1 MNILRMTLLPLLLL
15 LTWSISW
22 CQRDT
27 IDLNGTWSFSVDS
40 LRAGIPHRWFANG
53 LPPGARQP
61 VTVPHTWNTMSGLET
76 YAGMGWYERTVS
88 IPRSWGEKAIFLHF
102 SAVYHDATVW
112 VNGTIAG
119 EHRGSGFTPFR
130 LDVTKL
136 IRPGA
141 ANVVRVAADNAYSRV
156 SIPFDR
162 SFDWP
167 NDGGLIRSVMALALP
182 PSGIEKLQ
190 VSGVPRTTPQGIEGT
205 LHVSFGLRRA
215 TTTGLTYQITVHKDR
230 QEGEPP
236 VVQMGF
242 PVDRVN
248 GSCSQTITLP
258 RVQPW
263 NVDTPALYT
272 CEVRLLNHGTLVD
285 RLACTFGFR
294 EIRTEGTQII
304 LNDQP
309 VRLMGVE
316 WMPGSSLP
324 GGMAE
329 SREQMIGMLQ
339 KMRGVNAVFT
349 RFHWQQDDAVYD
361 WCDRHG
367 ILVQEEVPL
376 WGGATPLNDTI
387 LTLARGHLDEMI
399 AAHYN
404 HPSIVMWG
412 VGNELA
418 SKEPAI
424 VTGVRDLY
432 RYAKALDPTRLVNYV
447 SNKAAFSGGRDA
459 IGQGDVLMFNEYQDT
474 WYQGDPARVGGMLD
488 TLHLDYPGKPVVIS
502 EYGVCEP
509 AFQGGDE
516 RRTLD
521 MVYHTAVYESKP
533 YVAGAIYF
541 CLNDYRTH
549 VGEAGEGVLKRRVH
563 GVYDMEGNAKRS
575 VQVLRR
581 MSSPLKVINV
591 PWKGKHLLELKIVG
605 GGGLPSYLC
614 SGYTLYWSAPGQP
627 YQGGQR
633 VALPD
638 LRANGSVNVG
648 LDDFAGNTVVV
659 TIVRPTGEVVDTWD
673 FAVDHAQ

>member
-1 MNILRMTLLPLLLL
+1 MAFPRKSLVLPLLLM
-15 LTWSISW
+15 TWSISW

-27 IDLNGTWSFSVDS
+27 LDLDGTWSFAVDS
-40 LRAGIPHRWFANG
+40 LRAGITDRWFENG
-53 LPPGARQP
+53 IPAGKGRP
-61 VTVPHTWNTMSGLET
+61 VVVPHTWNTMPGLET
-76 YAGMGWYERTVS
+76 YAGMGWYDRTVV
-88 IPRSWGEKAIFLHF
+88 IPRSWEGKTVFLRF
-102 SAVYHDATVW
+102 AAVYHDATVW
-112 VNGTIAG
+112 VNGTKAG
-119 EHRGSGFTPFR
+119 DHRGSGFTPFR
-130 LDVTKL
+130 LDVTRL
-136 IRPGA
+136 VRPGA
-141 ANVVRVAADNAYSRV
+141 VNVIRVAADNAYSRA

-167 NDGGLIRSVMALALP
+167 NDGGIIRSVMAGAVP
-182 PSGIEKLQ
+182 VSGIDGLH
-190 VSGVPRTTPQGIEGT
+190 VSGSPVATPQGTDGK
-205 LHVSFGLRRA
+205 VRFSFDLRA
-215 TTTGLTYQITVHKDR
+215 LKTAGLTCQITIREDA
-230 QEGEPP
+230 QQGGAP
-236 VVQMGF
+236 VYGAGF
-242 PVDRVN
+242 PLTALDAPYRR
-248 GSCSQTITLP
+248 TIMVP
-258 RVQPW
+258 
-263 NVDTPALYT
+263 NVKAWDIDTPFLYAL
-272 CEVRLLNHGTLVD
+272 EVRVMNRDVLVD
-285 RLACTFGFR
+285 RLECTFGFR
-294 EIRTEGTQII
+294 EIRAEGTQIV
-304 LNDQP
+304 LNGQP

-349 RFHWQQDDAVYD
+349 RFHWQQDDAVFD

-387 LTLARGHLDEMI
+387 LTVARGHLDEMI

-418 SKEPAI
+418 SKESVI
-424 VTGVRDLY
+424 VHGVRELY
-432 RYAKALDPTRLVNYV
+432 MHAKGLDTTRLVNYV

-488 TLHLDYPGKPVVIS
+488 TLHLDYPGKPMVIS

-516 RRTLD
+516 RRIND
-521 MVYHTAVYESKP
+521 MIYQTAVYESRP

-563 GVYDMEGNAKRS
+563 GVYDMQGNAKRS

-614 SGYTLYWSAPGQP
+614 SGYTLYWSVPGRS
-627 YQGGQR
+627 YQSGQR

-638 LRANGSVNVG
+638 LRTNGSINVT
-648 LDDFAGNTVVV
+648 LDDFAGDTVVV
-659 TIVRPTGEVVDTWD
+659 TLVRPTGEVLDTWE
-673 FAVDHAQ
+673 FAVDHTR